1 MTTPQQETP
10 RATKRSNIGLTAAAA
25 VACAVCCA
33 GPIIG
38 VLAAI
43 GLTTGLAAIAIP
55 ALAVVAVAA
64 IGAALL
70 LRRRARARCAPQ
82 RFSDIEIWA
91 VRPPDVPAEKTASG

>member
-1 MTTPQQETP
+1 MTTPRQETP
-10 RATKRSNIGLTAAAA
+10 RSTKLANVGLIGAA
-25 VACAVCCA
+25 VAACAVCCA

-43 GLTTGLAAIAIP
+43 GLTTGLAAIAFS

-70 LRRRARARCAPQ
+70 LRRRARARCAPK
-82 RFSDIEIWA
+82 RLTDIEILA
-91 VRPPDVPAEKTASG
+91 VRPTDVATDKTASG